1 MSLILN
7 KNIGAGEV
15 VQDALNNG
23 ELLKAPSQNI
33 VFDQL
38 ALKIASSEKGSANG
52 VATLDANS
60 LIPIAQ
66 IPPAALERL
75 VVVAD
80 QAARFALT
88 TATVQLGDT
97 VKQTD
102 TGVLYLVKDEANLAN
117 AGGYEAYTAA
127 SSVNF
132 SGSLSGDV
140 TGTQSSTAIAASVVT
155 GKLITGFVSGSGT
168 VAATDT
174 ILQSIN
180 KLDGNVAIKLNSS
193 AFTDAAVTGKLITG
207 YASGAGTVAATDS
220 ILQAIQKLNG
230 NQSAAVP
237 AYGKQSFALSAG
249 DITNQYVDLLQ
260 VVKASS
266 VGLIFKIPQEE
277 GLDYSVSLTGGAGG
291 KTRISFIGDLG
302 TGGASELIATD
313 RIVINYVY

>member
-38 ALKIASSEKGSANG
+38 ALKINSSLIGAANG
-52 VATLDANS
+52 VASLDANS
-60 LIPIAQ
+60 LVPIAQ

-102 TGVLYLVKDEANLAN
+102 TGVLYLVKDEANLGNSA
-117 AGGYEAYTAA
+117 GYEAYSA
-127 SSVNF
+127 SNAVNF

-155 GKLITGFVSGSGT
+155 GKLITGYV
-168 VAATDT
+168 
-174 ILQSIN
+174 
-180 KLDGNVAIKLNSS
+180 
-193 AFTDAAVTGKLITG
+193 
-207 YASGAGTVAATDS
+207 SGAGTVAATDS

-230 NQSAAVP
+230 NQSAAVHT
-237 AYGKQSFALSAG
+237 YGKESFVLSAG
-249 DITNQYVDLLQ
+249 NITDQYVDLLQ

-302 TGGASELIATD
+302 TGGASALIAND